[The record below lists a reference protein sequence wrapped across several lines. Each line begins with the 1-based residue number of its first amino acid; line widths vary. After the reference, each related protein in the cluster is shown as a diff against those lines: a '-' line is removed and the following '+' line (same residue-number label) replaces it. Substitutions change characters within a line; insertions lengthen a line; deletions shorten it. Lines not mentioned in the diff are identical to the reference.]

1 MKIFCFM
8 EKTSTKSYWKRA
20 NTELFRIFLEVFPK
34 IPKIDPGYW
43 EIISLP
49 IYTRDNNN
57 NNKKQ
62 FITLS

>member
-1 MKIFCFM
+1 M

-20 NTELFRIFLEVFPK
+20 HRELITIFLEVYPK
-34 IPKIDPGYW
+34 IPKINPGYW

-49 IYTRDNNN
+49 IDTRDNNN
-57 NNKKQ
+57 NNK